1 MDVKRSYLDVHLVSV
16 IWSVVLL
23 VRRPRIPQQKLI
35 HIPYSHHAVWFTR
48 VIMLRE
54 TFKAILDSDMR
65 TLIPRLCFTV

>member
-1 MDVKRSYLDVHLVSV
+1 MDVQRSYLDVHLVSV

-35 HIPYSHHAVWFTR
+35 HILFSHYAVSFTR

-54 TFKAILDSDMR
+54 TLKAILDSDMR